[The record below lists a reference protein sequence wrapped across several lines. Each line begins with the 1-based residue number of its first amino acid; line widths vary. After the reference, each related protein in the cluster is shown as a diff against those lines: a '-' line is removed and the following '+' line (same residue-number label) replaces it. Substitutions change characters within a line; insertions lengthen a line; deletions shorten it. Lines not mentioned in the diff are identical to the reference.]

1 MKERIIALA
10 KEFENEII
18 DYRRYLH
25 SVPELGFDL
34 PLTTTFVREK
44 LEDMGYDVKNCGKS
58 GLTCIVGT
66 GEAPVLLMRADMDAL
81 PSPENANLPF
91 KGTNGNGHL
100 CGHDMHT
107 SQLLGAAKILKEIE
121 SDLKGTVKFMFQP
134 NEEEGF
140 GAQDMIEAGIMENP
154 KVDAAIG
161 FHVMSDQD
169 KGKVFY
175 TKKYFSASADRFFLK
190 VHGKSAHG
198 SQPEKGIDPLF
209 VVANIYMQLSGI
221 KQREATMFDNAV
233 FSIGLM
239 GGGEACNI
247 IPETAR
253 LEGTLRCYKEEIRVN
268 KVLNLLVKPM
278 MQLTKL
284 ATLEILLSMNNE
296 ELCDEFNPYITEI
309 FGEGNVIETNT
320 PLTGSED
327 FSYVSELVPSF
338 FATLGTGKPGD
349 YPVHNANV
357 VFDESN
363 IANTSAAFANV
374 AINFFNKR
382 A

>member
-1 MKERIIALA
+1 MKHYERGGIMKERIIALA

-34 PLTTTFVREK
+34 PLTTAFVREK

-221 KQREATMFDNAV
+221 KQREASMFDNAV

-268 KVLNLLVKPM
+268 IMDRVNKVLNLLVKSM
-278 MQLTKL
+278 MPLTKL
-284 ATLEILLSMNNE
+284 ATLEILLSI
-296 ELCDEFNPYITEI
+296 ITKNYAMSLI
-309 FGEGNVIETNT
+309 HI
-320 PLTGSED
+320 
-327 FSYVSELVPSF
+327 
-338 FATLGTGKPGD
+338 
-349 YPVHNANV
+349 
-357 VFDESN
+357 
-363 IANTSAAFANV
+363 
-374 AINFFNKR
+374 
-382 A
+382 